1 MDCACLTCSPR
12 VIGVMAGTARP
23 RHRKGWDRMR
33 WHGIWFDGGGGT
45 LRSDGEASPSEGS
58 GTLALGAMAGTARP
72 RHRKGWGRM
81 RRHGIGFDG
90 GSGTVPLEVTARPR
104 RPKGMVRG
112 MQVDVSTR
120 QSDGE
125 ASPYA
130 VGARSLR
137 YVTRFQGECRT
148 RRNRSAVP
156 RLVGGCRLPD

>member
-12 VIGVMAGTARP
+12 VIGAMAGTARP

-72 RHRKGWGRM
+72 RHRKGW
-81 RRHGIGFDG
+81 DG
-90 GSGTVPLEVTARPR
+90 MGYGLMVAVGHLEVTARPR

-112 MQVDVSTR
+112 MQADVSTR
-120 QSDGE
+120 
-125 ASPYA
+125 
-130 VGARSLR
+130 
-137 YVTRFQGECRT
+137 
-148 RRNRSAVP
+148 
-156 RLVGGCRLPD
+156 